1 MLPLLLGAIVLAPPY
16 WLLVPARYHRTAITV
31 ASLAALAACD
41 RRLLGLV
48 LGVAAALFGLT
59 QAIGGAEP
67 RRARTLTAT
76 GLAALVAL
84 FAWNKLSAPG
94 HGVLPSQSGIVLVGV
109 SYLVLRAAAVLFDSL
124 QGTLGDAGFGELL
137 AWIAFLPTYPAGP
150 IEEFQHFRG
159 QHASFEG
166 ARMLRG
172 LERILFGLVKALLLG
187 HYVGEWAASVMSEPA
202 AHERATLLLGLY
214 AFTLRFYL
222 DFAGYSDVA
231 IGLGA
236 LFGYEIQE
244 NFDRPLVQRNLVLL
258 WQRWHMTL
266 TRWLRTYV
274 FIPLSRSLM
283 RREWGERTS
292 VAAGQVGAMALC
304 GLWHGIGWNFLVWGL
319 WQACGLVW
327 TGIAARELGSRL
339 PPGVVS
345 WWRTSRLANALSTF
359 LTFNVFALSLA
370 FVYSDLRSGVAY
382 LFQLLAP

>member
-31 ASLAALAACD
+31 ASLAALAAFD
-41 RRLLGLV
+41 MRLLGLV
-48 LGVAAALFGLT
+48 VGVAGALFGLT

-67 RRARTLTAT
+67 RRARTLMAA

-84 FAWNKLSAPG
+84 FVWNKLGAPG

-109 SYLVLRAAAVLFDSL
+109 SYLVLRAAAVLFDSV
-124 QGTLGDAGFGELL
+124 QGTLGDTGFWQLL

-159 QHASFEG
+159 QHASFER
-166 ARMLRG
+166 ARTLRG

-236 LFGYEIQE
+236 LFGYEIEE

>member
-31 ASLAALAACD
+31 ASLAALAAFD
-41 RRLLGLV
+41 MRLLGLV
-48 LGVAAALFGLT
+48 VGVAGALFGLT

-67 RRARTLTAT
+67 RRARTLMAA

-84 FAWNKLSAPG
+84 FVWNKLGAPG

-187 HYVGEWAASVMSEPA
+187 HYVGEWAGSVMSEPA

-236 LFGYEIQE
+236 LFGYEIEE